1 MTSNKKPGRAPFLA
15 ALMLA
20 VALLATPFTARAY
33 YAGFSDVSASDWYVT
48 GGYLDYVLRAGLMTG
63 YEDGRFGPRDSVA
76 RSQVVTVLWRVAGE
90 PDAAEGTPRFP
101 DCDYSESCFYAEAV
115 SWALEAGVVTGY
127 EDGRFGP
134 ADPVTREQL
143 STMLARYA
151 GNVEGLDVSSD
162 GVALSAMAD
171 SSSVTLWDGMA
182 WAVDEGILTGDMSTG
197 VPLAMPQGSALREQL
212 AKMITV
218 FHRDILEA
226 LPDDEPG
233 GEEGEQPGEPGEPGE
248 GQEPGEPGGEEQLP
262 GGDDDQNP
270 GEGEGQQ
277 PGAGGDDGPGAGDV
291 PGEGDDE
298 NPGTGDGSGEGDG
311 QDPVQPGQPGGGDD
325 GQNPGAGDGGEPD
338 EPDEP
343 GKPGTGESG
352 DGQNPG
358 VGEESRGRYA
368 AYLDKVAELQASY
381 GPATLVNGTFYGGAV
396 KWVDGLCLVDLK
408 DFGDGQERL
417 LTAWRVPSAR
427 PEFPNSA
434 TGSGGYWVA
443 IWNYDEENDA
453 VVREWSGSATEDNGG
468 FYHIEITKGV
478 DGRLYYLQVL
488 PEAFTVLG
496 LDDSGSFGYVG
507 NFGGYYQG
515 RDYVYVLDG
524 AVVSSEEYWEALDRF
539 GAGTTDSYLTYDFF
553 TAGYMGVG
561 SPETMLRVTE
571 ETIAKLRA

>member
-1 MTSNKKPGRAPFLA
+1 MTSRKKSGRVSFLA
-15 ALMLA
+15 ALALA

-33 YAGFSDVSASDWYVT
+33 YAGFSDVAASDWYVT
-48 GGYLDYVLRAGLMTG
+48 GGYLDYGLRAGLMTG

-127 EDGRFGP
+127 DDGRFGP

-143 STMLARYA
+143 ATMLARYA
-151 GNVEGLDVSSD
+151 GNVEGIDISSN

-171 SSSVTLWDGMA
+171 SSSVTLWEGMA

-197 VPLAMPQGSALREQL
+197 MPLAMPQGSALREQL

-218 FHRDILEA
+218 FHRDILEI
-226 LPDDEPG
+226 LPGDEPG
-233 GEEGEQPGEPGEPGE
+233 GEEGEQPGGPGEGDQPGEPGD
-248 GQEPGEPGGEEQLP
+248 EQLP
-262 GGDDDQNP
+262 GGDDDQDSD
-270 GEGEGQQ
+270 EGEGQQ
-277 PGAGGDDGPGAGDV
+277 PGTGDEDGSGAGDA
-291 PGEGDDE
+291 PGEGDD
-298 NPGTGDGSGEGDG
+298 
-311 QDPVQPGQPGGGDD
+311 
-325 GQNPGAGDGGEPD
+325 QNPG
-338 EPDEP
+338 EP
-343 GKPGTGESG
+343 GKPGGG
-352 DGQNPG
+352 DSQNPDAG
-358 VGEESRGRYA
+358 DEARGRYA

-408 DFGDGQERL
+408 DFGDGRERL

-427 PEFPNSA
+427 SEFPNAA

-443 IWNYDEENDA
+443 VWNYDEETDT

-468 FYHIEITKGV
+468 YYHIEITKGV

-488 PEAFTVLG
+488 PETFTVLG
-496 LDDSGSFGYVG
+496 LDDGGAFGYVG

-515 RDYVYVLDG
+515 GDYVYVLDG
-524 AVVSSEEYWEALDRF
+524 AVVSSEEYWDTLERF
-539 GAGTTDSYLTYDFF
+539 GAATTDSYLTYDFF
-553 TAGYMGVG
+553 TAGYMGING
-561 SPETMLRVTE
+561 PETMLRVTE
-571 ETIAKLRA
+571 DTIARLRM